1 MILFAFKIYFSVD
14 GRLSQ
19 RYQEEVSKPRKNIQV
34 FDSCNFLRHLFP
46 HFL

>member
-1 MILFAFKIYFSVD
+1 MIFICFYNLFSVD
-14 GRLSQ
+14 GRAFS

-34 FDSCNFLRHLFP
+34 FDSCNFLGHLFP